1 MDFSQLYKAFEK
13 HSDSDVAQWMHRY
26 MRGLFDFYGIK
37 QPLRHKIQKNY
48 WQTYGY
54 PSINGLD
61 IALDLL
67 WSHPKREAQYTAMD
81 LIGIFI
87 DRVDIK
93 FINTLQKLITT
104 KSWWDTVD
112 ILAAKYVYMF
122 FERFP
127 EVEDKFFSI
136 WLAAND
142 IWLNRTAIIYQ
153 LRRKIKTDTDKLA
166 QAILQHK
173 DNPEFFIQKAIGWAL
188 REYSKTDKDFVIQ
201 FVEKYDLSQLSR
213 REALRYLNRKK

>member
-1 MDFSQLYKAFEK
+1 MDFSPLYKAFEK
-13 HSDSDVAQWMHRY
+13 HRDIVVAQWMHKY
-26 MRGLFDFYGIK
+26 MRGLFDFYGVK
-37 QPLRHKIQKNY
+37 QPLRHKIQKKF
-48 WQTYGY
+48 WDSYGY
-54 PSINGLD
+54 PSVND
-61 IALDLL
+61 IDRAIDLL

-81 LIGIFI
+81 LIGLFI

-122 FERFP
+122 FDRFP
-127 EVEDKFFSI
+127 EIEDELFQQ
-136 WLAAND
+136 WLTSKN

-153 LRRKIKTDTDKLA
+153 LRRKEKTDIDKLT

-201 FVEKYDLSQLSR
+201 FLEKYDLSPLSR
-213 REALRYLNRKK
+213 REALRYINRKK